1 MAKDIK
7 AYQKTS
13 LVYMPMLSLI
23 SNLLCGMENSLHNAH
38 NIILYLEQSGFAQ
51 LFEGKISSWV
61 ESRSMQTWEK
71 HEKMCLTW
79 CTYKTCVQSRQF
91 PISVQIRCL
100 WELIFLS
107 LHFCFSHF
115 LHKWFFHASHLKH
128 CNKHWFRYSMDIL
141 LIVTCNFWSTSNDDD
156 SIQTLSCLLC
166 PHLE

>member
-61 ESRSMQTWEK
+61 ESRSMQT
-71 HEKMCLTW
+71 
-79 CTYKTCVQSRQF
+79 
-91 PISVQIRCL
+91 
-100 WELIFLS
+100 
-107 LHFCFSHF
+107 
-115 LHKWFFHASHLKH
+115 
-128 CNKHWFRYSMDIL
+128 
-141 LIVTCNFWSTSNDDD
+141 
-156 SIQTLSCLLC
+156 
-166 PHLE
+166 